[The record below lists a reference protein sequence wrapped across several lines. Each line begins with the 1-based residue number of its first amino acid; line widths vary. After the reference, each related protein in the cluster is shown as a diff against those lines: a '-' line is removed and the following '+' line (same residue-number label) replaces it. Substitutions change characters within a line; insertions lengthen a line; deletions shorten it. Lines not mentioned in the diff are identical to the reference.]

1 MMQIQLL
8 VVNVLQDMELNML
21 RAEMLLSL
29 PLSMVFAVLLLFA
42 RVVVLGKLARD
53 MHLVEL

>member
-21 RAEMLLSL
+21 RAEMLLAIIRKGASVYGVCCASAC
-29 PLSMVFAVLLLFA
+29 P
-42 RVVVLGKLARD
+42 
-53 MHLVEL
+53 

>member
-29 PLSMVFAVLLLFA
+29 PLSMVFAVLLHAPKILWA
-42 RVVVLGKLARD
+42 PRK
-53 MHLVEL
+53 

>member
-1 MMQIQLL
+1 MGQYPSARTMMQIQLL

-29 PLSMVFAVLLLFA
+29 PLSMVFAVLLHAPKILWA
-42 RVVVLGKLARD
+42 PRK
-53 MHLVEL
+53 